1 MGQGKNRTV
10 IINLNSKLLKFMA
23 SLFSDSDGETASE
36 ESANEETNEQPD
48 TTDMPDFESGESA
61 EQRNEEGEVLKVL
74 TPDQMLSR
82 LSIFF
87 GSVKSRK

>member
-23 SLFSDSDGETASE
+23 SLYSDSDGETANE

-48 TTDMPDFESGESA
+48 TKICLIS
-61 EQRNEEGEVLKVL
+61 KVENL
-74 TPDQMLSR
+74 LNKE
-82 LSIFF
+82 I
-87 GSVKSRK
+87 KKEKY